1 LIDGKDDDVDVL
13 FSVADFAY
21 IDKLGAVNNMEIAE
35 ITVKIKVAAG
45 FKSDIIF
52 TLFGV

>member
-1 LIDGKDDDVDVL
+1 MIDGKDDVDVL

-21 IDKLGAVNNMEIAE
+21 TDKLGAVNNTEIAE
-35 ITVKIKVAAG
+35 ITVKIKGGAG
-45 FKSDIIF
+45 FKNDIIF

>member
-1 LIDGKDDDVDVL
+1 MDGKDDVDVL
-13 FSVADFAY
+13 FSVTDSAY
-21 IDKLGAVNNMEIAE
+21 IDELDAVNNMEIAE
-35 ITVKIKVAAG
+35 IKVKIKVAAG